1 VFVIITIMKKITQHA
16 GVRILIAP
24 AFLFLFI
31 FLNSCM
37 NTNNPMY
44 TNTSNNTS
52 GTPGANEVFIQGM
65 AFSPT
70 TLNVT
75 AGTVVKWT
83 NKDALVHTVTSDSTL
98 FDSGNIAVNGV
109 YSYTF
114 NSAGTFTY
122 HCKIHPTMKGTVVV
136 TAYVV
141 PGY

>member
-1 VFVIITIMKKITQHA
+1 MKKITQHA

-31 FLNSCM
+31 SLNSCM
-37 NTNNPMY
+37 NSNNPTY
-44 TNTSNNTS
+44 TNTSNNTT
-52 GTPGANEVFIQGM
+52 GTQGANEVLIQGM
-65 AFSPT
+65 AFSPS

-83 NKDALVHTVTSDSTL
+83 NKDAMVHTVTSDSTL

-114 NSAGTFTY
+114 NTAGTFTY
-122 HCKIHPTMKGTVVV
+122 HCTIHPTMKATVIV
-136 TAYVV
+136 TAYVAP

>member
-1 VFVIITIMKKITQHA
+1 MKKITQHA

-31 FLNSCM
+31 FLISCM

-98 FDSGNIAVNGV
+98 FDSGNIAVNSV

-136 TAYVV
+136 TAYVA